1 MKGGTAL
8 GRALGR
14 GSARNGVHHWWVQRV
29 SAVALIP
36 LSLWFLLSLL
46 ALPGFDYASVTTFIG
61 APWHAVLL
69 CLFIGTV
76 TWHSQLGVQVV
87 IEDYVH
93 SGAAKLTLLLLNSA
107 AHAVLLAAGVYALLR
122 IALRSAA

>member
-29 SAVALIP
+29 SAVALVP

-46 ALPGFDYASVTTFIG
+46 ALPGFDYASVTAFVG

-93 SGAAKLTLLLLNSA
+93 GHGTKVASLLLVQFAHGLVA
-107 AHAVLLAAGVYALLR
+107 AAGLFAVLK
-122 IALRSAA
+122 IAFTAS

>member
-1 MKGGTAL
+1 VKGGTAL

-29 SAVALIP
+29 SAVALVP

-93 SGAAKLTLLLLNSA
+93 GHGTKVASLLLVQFAHGLVA
-107 AHAVLLAAGVYALLR
+107 AAGLFAVLK
-122 IALRSAA
+122 IAFTAS